1 MCIGHAQRHWSL
13 ALLFLSGVVCTL
25 PGWNVEYQPEPI
37 YAVKGCSVVIPCLF
51 SYPVNQVV
59 KRVMWGHN
67 VSDPSKKSI
76 YDSVRKHPTKFVYLG
91 NRVNNCSFQINQL
104 EHRDSG
110 IYKFRFKT
118 DKNQWTGV
126 VGSTLKV
133 VDLISVTTS
142 RNGTI
147 IEGDFVNMTCKNIY
161 DGPHRS
167 SIEWSKNGVPFYN
180 GSTLY
185 INNISLQNSGS
196 YACMLNYN
204 SRRTLSEVFRV
215 NVEYGPKN
223 TSVSI
228 SPCSEV
234 EKGSNVTLTCSSE
247 ANPPV
252 QRYAWFLID
261 GSVHHK
267 LTSHFELY
275 FWDVQSYSSGQY
287 YCVVNNKHGSQN
299 SSIVTLEVKDEEL
312 KLIWIIITY
321 MLLTVTLLMI
331 IVYMKRRMILSTTP
345 DKEETTERYMHA
357 ECPVEE
363 SEEDPNQIIY
373 TTVYMT
379 TKPQTLLHSEEHPTI
394 YSPVEQL
401 NFSLSP
407 AEDPSEEQRTC
418 ESVSIYDAVFSG
430 Q

>member
-1 MCIGHAQRHWSL
+1 
-13 ALLFLSGVVCTL
+13 
-25 PGWNVEYQPEPI
+25 
-37 YAVKGCSVVIPCLF
+37 
-51 SYPVNQVV
+51 
-59 KRVMWGHN
+59 
-67 VSDPSKKSI
+67 
-76 YDSVRKHPTKFVYLG
+76 
-91 NRVNNCSFQINQL
+91 
-104 EHRDSG
+104 
-110 IYKFRFKT
+110 
-118 DKNQWTGV
+118 
-126 VGSTLKV
+126 
-133 VDLISVTTS
+133 
-142 RNGTI
+142 
-147 IEGDFVNMTCKNIY
+147 MTCKNIY

-418 ESVSIYDAVFSG
+418 ESVSIYDAVFSSG